1 MVSSCVDIKQ
11 PSLSVTCLNDA
22 QALTVFVKREFVEP
36 ESAGLFAHKVVSELA
51 AQVVDGDGVLQRLH
65 TRLQTEGDLGVT
77 HRVSVD
83 KEAGTHKNMGVS
95 GTITHRILCTIF
107 FAGLQIFSIII
118 ICLPQITKY

>member
-1 MVSSCVDIKQ
+1 MSEQ
-11 PSLSVTCLNDA
+11 RQT
-22 QALTVFVKREFVEP
+22 LTVFVKREFVEP

-83 KEAGTHKNMGVS
+83 KEAGTHKNKAKQFVKEMHRVGVS
-95 GTITHRILCTIF
+95 GMITDRILCTIF
-107 FAGLQIFSIII
+107 FAGLQIFFNSM
-118 ICLPQITKY
+118 LP